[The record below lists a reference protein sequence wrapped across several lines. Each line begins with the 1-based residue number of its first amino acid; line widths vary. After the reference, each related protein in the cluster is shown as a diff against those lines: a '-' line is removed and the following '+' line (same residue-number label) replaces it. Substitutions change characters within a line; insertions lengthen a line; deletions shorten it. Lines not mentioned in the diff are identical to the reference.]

1 MQSEI
6 HWLQWRYYQIALLM
20 DIIIIIIIAIKQNR
34 KLHHNRFLIIIV
46 GLMFHENISKNNWC
60 LH

>member
-20 DIIIIIIIAIKQNR
+20 DIIIIIIAIKQNR
-34 KLHHNRFLIIIV
+34 ILRIIV
-46 GLMFHENISKNNWC
+46 ALMFHENNISKNNWW